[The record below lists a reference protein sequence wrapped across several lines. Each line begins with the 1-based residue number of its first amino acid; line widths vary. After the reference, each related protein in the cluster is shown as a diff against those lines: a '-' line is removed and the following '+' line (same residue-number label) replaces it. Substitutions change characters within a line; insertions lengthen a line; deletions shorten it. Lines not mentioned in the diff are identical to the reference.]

1 MDFGSLGQFATH
13 LASLEV
19 AVHHETK
26 RGLSK
31 VAAIIEKEAK
41 SEIGTYQP
49 SAGPF
54 PAWEQ
59 LAMST
64 KQDRVRKG
72 FTANDPLLRSGEL
85 RDSISHEVASHEAVI
100 GSTSDVAVFQEMGTD
115 KIPPRP
121 FLGPA
126 GFKSEAAIRS
136 ILGVALMRG
145 LLGGQVIPAG
155 LGYERDVS

>member
-13 LASLEV
+13 LASLDV

-41 SEIGTYQP
+41 SELGVYQP
-49 SAGPF
+49 GVGPF
-54 PAWEQ
+54 PAWQQ
-59 LAMST
+59 LADAT
-64 KQDRVRKG
+64 KQDRLRKG
-72 FTANDPLLRSGEL
+72 FTENDPLLRSGEL
-85 RDSISHEVASHEAVI
+85 RDSISHEVSGHEAVI
-100 GSTSDVAVFQEMGTD
+100 GSTSDVAVFQELGTD
-115 KIPPRP
+115 KIPARP

-126 GFKSEAAIRS
+126 GFKSEGAIRS
-136 ILGVALMRG
+136 ILGAALLRG
-145 LLGGQVIPAG
+145 LLGGQSIPAG